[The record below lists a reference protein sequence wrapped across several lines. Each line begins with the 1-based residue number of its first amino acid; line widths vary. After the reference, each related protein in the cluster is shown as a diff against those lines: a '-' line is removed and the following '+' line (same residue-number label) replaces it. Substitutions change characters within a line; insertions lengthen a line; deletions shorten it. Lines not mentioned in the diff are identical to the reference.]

1 MIKRF
6 IKLYE
11 EFTGGSSTEALTLP
25 LGDGDKE
32 KVKTALWDKLTNTPE
47 LKSQYDLSTTTKSE
61 FFKPTNFKNHDI
73 LNNVK
78 IKIMP
83 DSIVLN
89 IAGLG
94 KNHEVK
100 VGLAKALDSPNFEL
114 TTTFNLGNIF
124 GYK

>member
-47 LKSQYDLSTTTKSE
+47 LKKTFSI
-61 FFKPTNFKNHDI
+61 PRM
-73 LNNVK
+73 K
-78 IKIMP
+78 ITLWAIHRKTP
-83 DSIVLN
+83 WYL
-89 IAGLG
+89 
-94 KNHEVK
+94 
-100 VGLAKALDSPNFEL
+100 P
-114 TTTFNLGNIF
+114 IF
-124 GYK
+124 

>member
-1 MIKRF
+1 MKQF

-11 EFTGGSSTEALTLP
+11 EFTGGSSMTLP
-25 LGDGDKE
+25 LGDEDKE
-32 KVKTALWDKLTNTPE
+32 KVKTVLWDKLTNTPE
-47 LKSQYDLSTTTKSE
+47 LKSQYNLSTTTKSE
-61 FFKPTNFKNHDI
+61 FFKPLNFKNHSI
-73 LNNVK
+73 LNDVK

-83 DSIVLN
+83 DSVVLN
-89 IAGLG
+89 IVGLG

-100 VGLAKALDSPNFEL
+100 IKLDKALDSPDFKL